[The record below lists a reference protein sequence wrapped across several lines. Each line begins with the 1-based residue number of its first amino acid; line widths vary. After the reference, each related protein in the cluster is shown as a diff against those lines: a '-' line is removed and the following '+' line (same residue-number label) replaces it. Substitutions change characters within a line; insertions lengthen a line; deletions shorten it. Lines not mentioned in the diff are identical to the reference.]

1 MFSPQTISSF
11 GLIQNL
17 KFTIQNYLSTQTFE
31 IKMKKKGILFLLFVF
46 ALNLLNAQSIS
57 ELEKQLRDAQ
67 TSKEKMN
74 ANYDLAE
81 AWLSKDVKKAV
92 EYGKEAHNQA
102 QAQRNNGMMAE
113 AAFVIA
119 QAYNRTRGEERKEET
134 WLKSALSYAKNAN
147 DGDLI
152 IKSVDKLS
160 RLAIQNKRDYRKAYQ
175 YTEEA
180 FKFFS
185 QRGRS
190 ISELDRTYDKR
201 KATREREQRE
211 IMRELEQ
218 LTAELAQ
225 LGAEKERLKS
235 DKTVLTER
243 TKTLEQE
250 KETIAQEKELV
261 EQEVADKEEEIKDIS
276 AEKLREQIKADTR
289 QHIIENLENEKVI
302 DSLSLHQTNL
312 ELQNVQ
318 LQNEQGKYLF
328 MLLGAVALFV
338 VLMALLNYYR
348 FRAKKR
354 LSKQLEQQNQIIE
367 EERQRSDEL
376 LLNILP
382 ANIAEE
388 LKEKGKA
395 TARKFNEASILF
407 TDFKNFTRIAAQ
419 MTPEQ
424 LVEEID
430 NVFKAF
436 DNIISH
442 YEDIEKIKT
451 VGDAYICASGLV
463 NRKTIP
469 TSLIKASL
477 EMQEYLDDVKREK
490 SRLNQPFFEARV
502 GIHTGPVVAGVV
514 GLKKFAY
521 DIWGDTVNIASRM
534 ESNCEAGK
542 VNVSETTYRLIKYNY
557 DCQYRG
563 KISAKGKGMID
574 MYYVNR
580 EL

>member
-1 MFSPQTISSF
+1 
-11 GLIQNL
+11 
-17 KFTIQNYLSTQTFE
+17 
-31 IKMKKKGILFLLFVF
+31 MKYSWTLLFVF
-46 ALNLLNAQSIS
+46 VSIMLNAQSTS
-57 ELEKQLRDAQ
+57 ELEKQLKAAE

-74 ANYDLAE
+74 LSFDLAE

-92 EYGKEAHNQA
+92 EYGKSAHNRA
-102 QAQRNNGMMAE
+102 QELSNNGMLAQS
-113 AAFVIA
+113 AFLIS

-134 WLKSALSYAKNAN
+134 WLKSALGYAKNAN

-152 IKSVDKLS
+152 IKTVDKLS
-160 RLAIQNKRDYRKAYQ
+160 RLAIRNDRKNGHRKAYQ

-190 ISELDRTYDKR
+190 ISELDRKYDKQ
-201 KATREREQRE
+201 KAFREKEQRE
-211 IMRELEQ
+211 LMRDLDQ
-218 LTAELAQ
+218 LTAELNR
-225 LGAEKERLKS
+225 LGRERDKLS
-235 DKTVLTER
+235 DDKTVLTQR
-243 TKTLEQE
+243 TKKLEKE
-250 KETIAQEKELV
+250 KETIEQEKVLV
-261 EQEVADKEEEIKDIS
+261 EQEVAEKEEEIKDIS
-276 AEKLREQIKADTR
+276 KEKLQAKMLAETR
-289 QHIIENLENEKVI
+289 QHMIDNLENEKVI
-302 DSLSLHQTNL
+302 DSLNLQQANLSLENA
-312 ELQNVQ
+312 Q
-318 LQNEQGKYLF
+318 LQQEQSKYIF
-328 MLLGAVALFV
+328 MFMGAVALFV
-338 VLMALLNYYR
+338 ILLALLNYFR

-354 LSKQLEQQNQIIE
+354 LSKKLELQNQLIE
-367 EERQRSDEL
+367 EERKRSDEL

-382 ANIAEE
+382 ASIAEE

-419 MTPEQ
+419 MTPEK

-430 NVFKAF
+430 NTFKAF

-469 TSLIKASL
+469 VNLIKASL
-477 EMQEYLDDVKREK
+477 EMQEYLEDVKLEK
-490 SRLNQPFFEARV
+490 QRKNEPFFEARV
-502 GIHTGPVVAGVV
+502 GIHSGPIVAGVV

-521 DIWGDTVNIASRM
+521 DIWGDTVNIAARM
-534 ESNCEAGK
+534 EANCEAGK
-542 VNVSETTYRLIKYNY
+542 VNISESTYRLVKYNY

-563 KISAKGKGMID
+563 KVAAKGKGMID
-574 MYYVNR
+574 MYYVQK
-580 EL
+580 EI